1 MAHEVG
7 TVTVK
12 MTDTELQHAIASLE
26 FYTTLNIPIDT
37 EYLVPYDKLKHDL
50 MRIKKQLEDYK
61 HEVITDGKKETVIT
75 GKIQQKKYKPCD

>member
-1 MAHEVG
+1 MAQEVG

-12 MTDTELQHAIASLE
+12 MTDTELEHAITSLE

-61 HEVITDGKKETVIT
+61 HEVIIDGKKETVIT
-75 GKIQQKKYKPCD
+75 GKIQQEKCEPCD